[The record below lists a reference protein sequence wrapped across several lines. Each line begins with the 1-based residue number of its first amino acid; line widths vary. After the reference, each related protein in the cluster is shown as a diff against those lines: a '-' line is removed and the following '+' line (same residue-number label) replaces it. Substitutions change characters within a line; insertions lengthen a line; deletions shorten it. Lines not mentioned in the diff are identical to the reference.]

1 MKFFVFEVK
10 FRWRV
15 EVFFWCG
22 KLCSKY
28 AFFTGWTSVI

>member
-15 EVFFWCG
+15 EVFFG
-22 KLCSKY
+22 VENYVVNMHFLLV
-28 AFFTGWTSVI
+28 GQV